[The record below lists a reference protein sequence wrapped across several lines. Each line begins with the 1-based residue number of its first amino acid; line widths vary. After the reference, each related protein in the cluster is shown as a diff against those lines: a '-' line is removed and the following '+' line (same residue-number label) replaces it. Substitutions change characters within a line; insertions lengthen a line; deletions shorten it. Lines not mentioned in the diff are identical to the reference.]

1 MREPGIRPAVSSR
14 GTMKRTSKICLVAL
28 LAAAGLAGLVAPGR
42 PEGAAPAD
50 AGMQQPAARDE
61 FVPVAELPPDER
73 LPAAPLLVGAYGF
86 VWVMVLA
93 YLFMLWRRLG
103 RVEREV
109 ADLARRVAERRRL

>member
-1 MREPGIRPAVSSR
+1 M
-14 GTMKRTSKICLVAL
+14 TRTAKTCLVAVL
-28 LAAAGLAGLVAPGR
+28 MLAGLAGTFSPARSAAAVPS
-42 PEGAAPAD
+42 GAEL
-50 AGMQQPAARDE
+50 QQPAARDE

-86 VWVMVLA
+86 VWVMVLV

-109 ADLARRVAERRRL
+109 ADLARQVADRRRAG